1 MAGVGG
7 PDIAPDGLV
16 LALDAVNGRSFRG
29 EPTTNLRTTNA
40 DGQYTYSTYGGG
52 QFTWHGIETSGEYTG
67 WHKITATRTSTAN
80 NLIMSV
86 AGTST
91 AASTTYTATIEFVAP
106 NNNLTFNVT
115 GFSGKGDAI
124 RIGNTNRYYRTWTNT
139 GGGGLNWY
147 LKAPSLGANADITN
161 GIIYFRQIQWEQK
174 AYPTR
179 WVDGTRGTT
188 VATGGGWAD
197 ISGND
202 NHGEILNGT
211 TTSDDGTIIGA
222 LDFDGV
228 DDYITLGNDSELG
241 FTNGIFSVETWV
253 YIPSSWTA
261 GSQYP
266 NLISKGAK
274 AGWDTD
280 GWSLF
285 CFRDRGSP
293 PGYSLGIGMRNSGT
307 TNIREVLNV
316 DSDKWLHVV
325 GTLDGSTIKIYING
339 IQELSNSQT
348 INPPSTSTEVL
359 IGRDSNVQYFPGRM
373 AGAKLYNKSLT
384 PTEVLQN
391 YKATK
396 ARYGL

>member
-1 MAGVGG
+1 VAGVGG

-197 ISGND
+197 LSGND

-211 TTSDDGTIIGA
+211 STSNDETIIGA
-222 LDFDGV
+222 LDFDGTN
-228 DDYITLGNDSELG
+228 DYISNFNHSISSIEYCTVSMWLKDSVSTIAHRGPFWISDASSRMLFLDIRSDYNHFQISTETKANNRKASSNQSSLVNGQWHNVIITRNGSSIAAYIDGETISLTQSDGYGSWGIATNDLSIG
-241 FTNGIFSVETWV
+241 AFTDNGSIYSYW
-253 YIPSSWTA
+253 A
-261 GSQYP
+261 GSVAQV
-266 NLISKGAK
+266 S
-274 AGWDTD
+274 
-280 GWSLF
+280 
-285 CFRDRGSP
+285 
-293 PGYSLGIGMRNSGT
+293 
-307 TNIREVLNV
+307 
-316 DSDKWLHVV
+316 
-325 GTLDGSTIKIYING
+325 IYNRVF
-339 IQELSNSQT
+339 S
-348 INPPSTSTEVL
+348 
-359 IGRDSNVQYFPGRM
+359 
-373 AGAKLYNKSLT
+373 A
-384 PTEVLQN
+384 TEVLQN

-396 ARYGL
+396 SRYGL